1 MALVGK
7 TLKLCDCNQT
17 MALDAKALEK
27 ALQLG
32 QPIRIHHELCRG
44 EADSFVAAMQDETC
58 VVACTQEAPLFNDL
72 AGEAGA
78 PVALKFIN
86 IREAAGWSKE
96 GKLATAKIAALLA
109 MADLPEPEP
118 VSSVAYQSGGQLLII
133 GEGAAALAWAEKLA
147 GQLEVNV
154 LMTGAGKAAAE
165 LPSERGYPVWSGKV
179 TSVGGWLGAFQVHWE
194 QANAIDLEACTR
206 CNACINACPE
216 QAIDFSYQVDMDKCK
231 SHRACVKACGAIGAI
246 DFTRKDTSRSETFDI
261 VLDLS
266 RTPSLKTPQ
275 LPQGYFAPGAD
286 PLAQALAVATLGQLV
301 GEFEKPQYFQ
311 YNEKLCAHGR
321 SGKTGC
327 TNCIDTC
334 STQAIVSAGD
344 KIRVEPHLCM
354 GCGGCATVC
363 PSGALT
369 YGYPKV
375 PELGARLKKLLSTY
389 AQAGGKDGCV
399 LLHSGAKGREQ
410 LARMARR
417 GQGLPARVMPLEVHH
432 VASVGLDV
440 LLGAIAYGASQIV
453 VFATGDEAQHYG
465 GAIETQ
471 MGFGQTIL
479 NALGYE
485 GRHLSLFRDLEFKAL
500 EAALWELKPAR
511 GVAKPGL
518 FNLANEKRGSLEFI
532 FEHLAKNAPK
542 AIDEIALA
550 AGAPWGTVSVNK
562 DTCTLCMSCVGA
574 CPESA
579 LVDGRDKPML
589 KFIERNCV
597 QCGLCETT
605 CPEKAITLTPRLL
618 LTAAAREERVLN
630 EAEPF
635 NCVKC
640 AKPFGTRQMVANMTA
655 KLKLHS
661 MFSGE
666 GALKRLM
673 MCADCRV
680 IDMMENQN
688 EMSIHDVKNP
698 KP

>member
-1 MALVGK
+1 MALAGK

-32 QPIRIHHELCRG
+32 QPVRIHHELCRR
-44 EADSFVAAMQDETC
+44 EADSFVASLQDEAC

-72 AGEAGA
+72 AGGANA

-96 GKLATAKIAALLA
+96 GKIATPKIAALLA

-118 VSSVAYQSGGQLLII
+118 VSSVSYRSGGQLLII

-147 GQLEVNV
+147 GQLDVNV
-154 LMTGAGKAAAE
+154 LVTGAGKAGGE
-165 LPSERGYPVWSGKV
+165 LPSERRYPVWSGKV
-179 TSVGGWLGAFQVHWE
+179 ASVEGWLGAFDVHWE

-216 QAIDFSYQVDMDKCK
+216 QAIDFSYQVNPDKCK

-246 DFTRKDTSRSETFDI
+246 DFTREDTKRSETFDM

-266 RTPSLKTPQ
+266 RTPVLKTPQ

-286 PLAQALAVATLGQLV
+286 PLEQALAVAAIGQMV
-301 GEFEKPQYFQ
+301 GDFEKPKYFQ

-334 STQAIVSAGD
+334 STKAIVSAGD
-344 KIRVEPHLCM
+344 KISVEPHLCM

-375 PELGARLKKLLSTY
+375 PELGARLKKLLATY
-389 AQAGGKDGCV
+389 AQAGGKDACV
-399 LLHSGAKGREQ
+399 LLHSGAHAREQ

-417 GQGLPARVMPLEVHH
+417 GKGLPARVMPIEVHH

-440 LLGAIAYGASQIV
+440 LLGAIAYGASQV
-453 VFATGDEAQHYG
+453 AVLACGDEDEHYG
-465 GAIETQ
+465 AAIETQ

-479 NALGYE
+479 NALGYD
-485 GRHLSLFRDLEFKAL
+485 GRHFNLLHNPDMKGLET
-500 EAALWELKPAR
+500 ALWDCKPAR
-511 GVAKPGL
+511 GVAKPAL

-532 FEHLAKNAPK
+532 FEHLSKHAPTAK
-542 AIDEIALA
+542 DEVALSS
-550 AGAPWGTVSVNK
+550 GAPWGGINVDK

-605 CPEKAITLTPRLL
+605 CPEKAITLVPRLL
-618 LTAAAREERVLN
+618 LTPAAREERVLN

-640 AKPFGTRQMVANMTA
+640 AKPFGTRQMVENMTA

-666 GALKRLM
+666 GAMKRLM

-688 EMSIHDVKNP
+688 EMTIHDVK
-698 KP
+698 KTKG